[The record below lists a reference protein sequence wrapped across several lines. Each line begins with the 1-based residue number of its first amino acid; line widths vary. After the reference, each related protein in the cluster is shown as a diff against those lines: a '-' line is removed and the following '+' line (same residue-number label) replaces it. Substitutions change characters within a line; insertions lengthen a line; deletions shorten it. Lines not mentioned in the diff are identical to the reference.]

1 MLELVILDKDLFVFV
16 HVCICDHVES
26 RVAFDR
32 VPAEIGLARVILGE
46 KKVSGWIFLFFF
58 CLFWVA
64 SLLMSENNGLT
75 QVAKG
80 SLQLLLM
87 TRA

>member
-32 VPAEIGLARVILGE
+32 VPAEIGLARVILRE
-46 KKVSGWIFLFFF
+46 KLAGGFLFLFF
-58 CLFWVA
+58 
-64 SLLMSENNGLT
+64 GKLT
-75 QVAKG
+75 DE
-80 SLQLLLM
+80 
-87 TRA
+87 

>member
-16 HVCICDHVES
+16 HVCICDHVER

-46 KKVSGWIFLFFF
+46 KKVSGWIFFVWFL
-58 CLFWVA
+58 V

>member
-46 KKVSGWIFLFFF
+46 KKVSGWIVLFFF
-58 CLFWVA
+58 RFLV
-64 SLLMSENNGLT
+64 SLLISENNGLT